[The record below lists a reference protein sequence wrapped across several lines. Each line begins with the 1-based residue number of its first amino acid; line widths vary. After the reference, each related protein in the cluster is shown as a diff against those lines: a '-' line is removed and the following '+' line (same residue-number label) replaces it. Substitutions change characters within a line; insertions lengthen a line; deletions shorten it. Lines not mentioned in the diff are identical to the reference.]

1 MMNFFLFPNI
11 KNFRIEAPFSLI
23 SDYEPS
29 INHEVDHFAKT
40 VLKLDENSPTQ
51 SVQTKIPICKIGVS
65 GGRLGM
71 ESSLSI

>member
-1 MMNFFLFPNI
+1 MKKKKSINLPNI

-40 VLKLDENSPTQ
+40 VLKLDENFKNIQIVKFFRFWPLLCQ
-51 SVQTKIPICKIGVS
+51 KQY
-65 GGRLGM
+65 
-71 ESSLSI
+71 